1 MAYRISNGYVDVC
14 EDDYENGC
22 SLKSWAQE
30 FPNNLYRKTFETQE
44 ELKALIAEG
53 FYMDAA
59 DVDIIADSYDDE
71 VRFTVS
77 TLVDDDNLQPS
88 DFQLEQWKRG
98 EIKLYCMDIYFNV
111 EKVEA
116 LTAKDL
122 KQLL

>member
-1 MAYRISNGYVDVC
+1 MAYRISNGFVDVC

-22 SLKSWAQE
+22 SSQIWSQD
-30 FPNNLYRKTFETQE
+30 FPSNLYRKTFETQE

-88 DFQLEQWKRG
+88 DAQLEYWKRG

-111 EKVEA
+111 EKVKPI
-116 LTAKDL
+116 TAKDL